1 MINMR
6 IGFGYDVHKLVE
18 GRELWLGCVKI
29 PHTLGLLG
37 HSDADVLIHALADAM
52 LGAAA
57 LGDIGIHFPEN
68 DPFCEGMAGEVLL
81 SKTAE
86 IIAKEGYKISNADTV
101 IVCQK
106 PKLFPHIPEMRERI
120 AEILKTDIK
129 NVSIKATTEEKMGFT
144 GEEQGIK
151 AYAVCLLEE
160 V

>member
-68 DPFCEGMAGEVLL
+68 DPYCEGMAGEVLL

-129 NVSIKATTEEKMGFT
+129 NVSVKATTEEKMGFT

>member
-1 MINMR
+1 MR

-68 DPFCEGMAGEVLL
+68 DPSCEGMAGEVLL

-129 NVSIKATTEEKMGFT
+129 NVSVKATTEEKMGFT

>member
-68 DPFCEGMAGEVLL
+68 DPSCEGMAGEVLL

-129 NVSIKATTEEKMGFT
+129 NVSVKATTEEKMGFT

>member
-68 DPFCEGMAGEVLL
+68 DPSCEGMAGEVLL

-86 IIAKEGYKISNADTV
+86 IISKEGYKISNADTV

-129 NVSIKATTEEKMGFT
+129 NVSVKATTEEKMGFT

>member
-1 MINMR
+1 MR

-18 GRELWLGCVKI
+18 GRELRLGCVKI

-68 DPFCEGMAGEVLL
+68 DPSCEGMAGEVLL

-129 NVSIKATTEEKMGFT
+129 NVSVKATTEEKMGFT